1 MNEEVFIHADCKV
14 KEITPI
20 GFIND
25 DTNEVGR
32 VHLGV
37 LFHIYLNNKNIEV
50 NEKEK
55 MTGKWINKNDLKHF
69 YSQMESWSK
78 IYCDLQQI

>member
-1 MNEEVFIHADCKV
+1 
-14 KEITPI
+14 
-20 GFIND
+20 
-25 DTNEVGR
+25 
-32 VHLGV
+32 
-37 LFHIYLNNKNIEV
+37 
-50 NEKEK
+50 